1 MNFSEE
7 SEDITKLLLPM
18 FDNILVKKSP
28 LKQKKI
34 DNILKMIYN
43 DIKLADRWASSE
55 YALNRV
61 RGHLKKNESKN
72 KIIPNWLLNESKYI
86 PEFIRDYIIKQIDGY
101 MVYTCTIGD
110 REVEIYFGLF
120 HEKDLNSLGKFDKYI
135 RKMIVWLKIAF
146 QYAPYKCSKKLKI
159 FCFLTPF
166 KKNLPDN
173 QFTTISSDHCNSAVT
188 TSCAPHGEIIIYR
201 KEEFLKVFIHETFHT
216 LGLDFSNMPLTNFN
230 KKIKQIFPI
239 KSEFN
244 LFESYAECWASI
256 MNGLISAY
264 FLTDKKEEEE
274 FYLYSEFCI
283 RFEQIFSLFQMVK
296 ILDFMGLTYTNLY
309 NNDTISNGIRRYLF
323 KEKTNVF
330 AYYIIKNVL
339 LYNNDDFLIWCK
351 KHNNNLL
358 TFNKTNHN
366 LEAFIQFIV
375 SKYKN
380 PRFLKDIEKMHAFLK
395 KQKRNRTE
403 PKYNKLT
410 KTMRMSLCE
419 MGLN

>member
-1 MNFSEE
+1 MNFSKE

-18 FDNILVKKSP
+18 FDNVLVKKSP
-28 LKQKKI
+28 LKQKKL
-34 DNILKMIYN
+34 DNILKIIYN
-43 DIKLADRWASSE
+43 DIKLADRWASAE
-55 YALNRV
+55 YALNKIRSY
-61 RGHLKKNESKN
+61 LKKDESKE
-72 KIIPNWLLNESKYI
+72 KLLPSWLLNESKYM
-86 PEFIRDYIIKQIDGY
+86 PDFIREYITKNLDGY

-120 HEKDLNSLGKFDKYI
+120 NESDFNSLGKFDKYI
-135 RKMIVWLKIAF
+135 KKMIIWLKIAF
-146 QYAPYKCSKKLKI
+146 QYAPSMCSKKLKI
-159 FCFLTPF
+159 YGFLTPF
-166 KKNLPDN
+166 QKKLPGN
-173 QFTTISSDHCNSAVT
+173 QFTTLSHNHCNSAVT
-188 TSCAPHGEIIIYR
+188 TSCTPHGEIIIYR

-230 KKIKQIFPI
+230 KKMAQLFPI

-244 LFESYAECWASI
+244 LFEAYAEFWASM

-274 FYLYSEFCI
+274 FYLYGEFCI
-283 RFEQIFSLFQMVK
+283 RFEQIFSLFQMIK
-296 ILDFMGLTYTNLY
+296 ILDFMGLTYKNLY
-309 NNDTISNGIRRYLF
+309 NNDNISNSIRRYLF

-339 LYNNDDFLIWCK
+339 LYNNADFLDWCK

-358 TFNKTNHN
+358 SFNKTNHN
-366 LEAFIQFIV
+366 LDSFMQFII
-375 SKYKN
+375 STYKN
-380 PRFLKDIEKMHAFLK
+380 PQFLRDIEKMHVFLK
-395 KQKRNRTE
+395 KQKGNKSE

-419 MGLN
+419 IGLN

>member
-18 FDNILVKKSP
+18 FDNVLIKKSP

-34 DNILKMIYN
+34 DNILKILYN
-43 DIKLADRWASSE
+43 DIKLADRWASTE
-55 YALNRV
+55 YTLNKIRSY
-61 RGHLKKNESKN
+61 LKKDELSK
-72 KIIPNWLLNESKYI
+72 PPPWLLNESKYI
-86 PEFIRDYIIKQIDGY
+86 PDFIRNYIIKHLDGY
-101 MVYTCTIGD
+101 MVYSCTIGD
-110 REVEIYFGLF
+110 REVEIYFGLL
-120 HEKDLNSLGKFDKYI
+120 HESDFNSLGKFDKYI
-135 RKMIVWLKIAF
+135 KKMIIWLKIAF

-159 FCFLTPF
+159 YGFLTPF
-166 KKNLPDN
+166 KKKLPGN
-173 QFTTISSDHCNSAVT
+173 QFTTISHDHCNSAVT
-188 TSCAPHGEIIIYR
+188 TSCTPHGEIIVYR

-216 LGLDFSNMPLTNFN
+216 LGLDFSNMPLTKFN
-230 KKIKQIFPI
+230 KKIKQLFPI

-244 LFESYAECWASI
+244 LYEAYAEFWAST

-274 FYLYSEFCI
+274 FHLYSEFCT
-283 RFEQIFSLFQMVK
+283 RFEQIFSLFQMIK
-296 ILDFMGLTYTNLY
+296 ILDFMGLTYRNLY
-309 NNDTISNGIRRYLF
+309 DNDNISNSIRRYLF

-339 LYNNDDFLIWCK
+339 LYNNDGFLIWCK

-358 TFNKTNHN
+358 TFNKTNNN
-366 LEAFIQFIV
+366 LDAFIEFIM
-375 SKYKN
+375 STYKN
-380 PRFLKDIEKMHAFLK
+380 PQFLKDIEKMHAFLK
-395 KQKRNRTE
+395 KQKGNRAE

-419 MGLN
+419 IGLN

>member
-1 MNFSEE
+1 MNFTEE
-7 SEDITKLLLPM
+7 SEDITRLLLPM
-18 FDNILVKKSP
+18 FDNVLIKKSP

-34 DNILKMIYN
+34 DNIFKILYN
-43 DIKLADRWASSE
+43 DIKLADRWASTE
-55 YALNRV
+55 YTL
-61 RGHLKKNESKN
+61 N
-72 KIIPNWLLNESKYI
+72 KIRSYLKDEPKEKLLPRWLLNESKYI
-86 PEFIRDYIIKQIDGY
+86 PEFIRDYITKNLDGY

-110 REVEIYFGLF
+110 REVEIYFGLL
-120 HEKDLNSLGKFDKYI
+120 HESDFNSLGKFDKYI
-135 RKMIVWLKIAF
+135 KKMIIWLKIAF

-159 FCFLTPF
+159 YGFLTPF
-166 KKNLPDN
+166 QKKLPGS
-173 QFTTISSDHCNSAVT
+173 QFTTISHDHCNSAVT
-188 TSCAPHGEIIIYR
+188 TSCAPHGEIIVYR

-230 KKIKQIFPI
+230 KKIGQLFPI

-244 LFESYAECWASI
+244 LFEAYAEFWAST

-283 RFEQIFSLFQMVK
+283 RFEQIFSLFQMIK
-296 ILDFMGLTYTNLY
+296 ILDFMGLTYRNLY
-309 NNDTISNGIRRYLF
+309 DNDNISNSIRCYLF

-339 LYNNDDFLIWCK
+339 LYNNTKFLIWCK

-358 TFNKTNHN
+358 SFNKTNHN
-366 LEAFIQFIV
+366 LDAFMQFII
-375 SKYKN
+375 STYKN
-380 PRFLKDIEKMHAFLK
+380 PQFLRDIEKMHVFLK
-395 KQKRNRTE
+395 KQKGNRAE

-419 MGLN
+419 IRLN

>member
-7 SEDITKLLLPM
+7 SEDITRLLLPM
-18 FDNILVKKSP
+18 FDNVLVKKSP

-34 DNILKMIYN
+34 DNILKILYN

-55 YALNRV
+55 YTLNKIRSY
-61 RGHLKKNESKN
+61 LKKDESKE
-72 KIIPNWLLNESKYI
+72 KLIPSWLLNESKYI
-86 PEFIRDYIIKQIDGY
+86 PDFIRNYIIKHLDGY
-101 MVYTCTIGD
+101 MVYACTIGD
-110 REVEIYFGLF
+110 REVKIYFGLL
-120 HEKDLNSLGKFDKYI
+120 HESDFNSLGKFDKYI
-135 RKMIVWLKIAF
+135 KKMIIWLKIAF

-159 FCFLTPF
+159 YGFLTPF
-166 KKNLPDN
+166 QKKLPGN
-173 QFTTISSDHCNSAVT
+173 QFTTISHDHCNSAVT
-188 TSCAPHGEIIIYR
+188 TSCTPHGEIIVYR

-230 KKIKQIFPI
+230 KKIEQLFPI

-244 LFESYAECWASI
+244 LFEAYAEFWAST

-283 RFEQIFSLFQMVK
+283 RFEQIFSLFQMIK
-296 ILDFMGLTYTNLY
+296 ILDFMGLTYRNLY
-309 NNDTISNGIRRYLF
+309 DNDNISNSIRRYLF

-339 LYNNDDFLIWCK
+339 LYNNAGFLLWCK

-358 TFNKTNHN
+358 TFNKTNNN
-366 LEAFIQFIV
+366 LDAFIEFIM
-375 SKYKN
+375 STYKN
-380 PRFLKDIEKMHAFLK
+380 PHFLKDIEKMHAFLK
-395 KQKRNRTE
+395 KQKGNRAE

-419 MGLN
+419 IGD